1 MEKFKFTVPKP
12 TAIYF
17 KTKMKLSKLDYEAL
31 RTCLKDYLKI
41 PCWKTIAAEIVPLLP
56 ETNPDNFVM
65 DGRTVGKF
73 YNPLAVIKDSVTDI
87 LNVFHG
93 DAPGRVPND
102 LNIIGGFGK
111 SMLNQML

>member
-1 MEKFKFTVPKP
+1 MN
-12 TAIYF
+12 
-17 KTKMKLSKLDYEAL
+17 
-31 RTCLKDYLKI
+31 
-41 PCWKTIAAEIVPLLP
+41 EIVPLLQ

-93 DAPGRVPND
+93 DAPVRVPND

-111 SMLNQML
+111 SMFNQML

>member
-1 MEKFKFTVPKP
+1 
-12 TAIYF
+12 
-17 KTKMKLSKLDYEAL
+17 
-31 RTCLKDYLKI
+31 
-41 PCWKTIAAEIVPLLP
+41 
-56 ETNPDNFVM
+56 M
-65 DGRTVGKF
+65 DRRTVGKF

-111 SMLNQML
+111 SMFNEML